1 MAPGTRGVRGWE
13 RDWLHHPQDHR
24 PPEPAVVD
32 LREGETT
39 AGGGMTGAVAARL
52 AISGRLRMKSYEGG
66 WRSGRAL
73 NR

>member
-1 MAPGTRGVRGWE
+1 MASGTRGVLGWE
-13 RDWLHHPQDHR
+13 RDWLYHPQDHR

-39 AGGGMTGAVAARL
+39 AGGMTVAARI
-52 AISGRLRMKSYEGG
+52 ASSGRIRMKSEEGG